1 MRDSWC
7 VSSPRTPREQPVV
20 FDFASW
26 PVSRQLQTAFADA
39 LRARTRVGSRV
50 RALQSAKTLHQ
61 VFRTF
66 GTYLGTLD
74 SPPARPNQLTRAH
87 LDGWRL
93 TRNQGSS
100 DPNGLKSLLRHIE
113 GLESDFRDAVNEAS
127 PTRNRGALS
136 SYSREE
142 NRRILQTARADVR
155 AAAMRIRAGRGLL
168 AEWRRG
174 MSLTTPR
181 RHNGAGNCWT
191 TSTATM
197 TSRASSSGVNLPKNW
212 VWVLGSV
219 ADHFA
224 QLHLTSFDVGAFA
237 VLLVGLTGQ
246 NPPRSPKRP
255 LNTTAPMAMRVARL
269 LPWSNLTNPAA
280 DPGGT

>member
-1 MRDSWC
+1 MTGPLNGRRASLPAPGYRPVERKQGNEGLVVRFVPED
-7 VSSPRTPREQPVV
+7 PREQPVV

-39 LRARTRVGSRV
+39 FRARTRVGSRV

-136 SYSREE
+136 SYSRE
-142 NRRILQTARADVR
+142 
-155 AAAMRIRAGRGLL
+155 GK
-168 AEWRRG
+168 
-174 MSLTTPR
+174 S
-181 RHNGAGNCWT
+181 
-191 TSTATM
+191 
-197 TSRASSSGVNLPKNW
+197 
-212 VWVLGSV
+212 
-219 ADHFA
+219 
-224 QLHLTSFDVGAFA
+224 
-237 VLLVGLTGQ
+237 
-246 NPPRSPKRP
+246 
-255 LNTTAPMAMRVARL
+255 
-269 LPWSNLTNPAA
+269 A
-280 DPGGT
+280 DPPDG